1 MPTGLNL
8 EVETA
13 VKATNSIADV
23 VAGMKTTL
31 SAINEQAAAAK
42 SYWQGKGNTSFVRTA
57 QEWDE
62 EGRRLNVRLD
72 ELEAA
77 LQSGYRDYDTSDDDV
92 ESDFTTLAGQIDGK
106 GLNL

>member
-1 MPTGLNL
+1 MQGLNL

-13 VKATNSIADV
+13 VKATDSIADI

-31 SAINEQAAAAK
+31 AAINEQAQSAK
-42 SYWQGKGNTSFVRTA
+42 QYWQGRGNMSFVKTA

-62 EGRRLNVRLD
+62 EGRRLNNRLD

-77 LQSGYRDYDTSDDDV
+77 LQSGYKQYDSQDDSVEATFTS
-92 ESDFTTLAGQIDGK
+92 LGGQLDGQ
-106 GLNL
+106 GLSL

>member
-1 MPTGLNL
+1 MQQGLNL

-13 VKATNSIADV
+13 VKATDSISDI

-31 SAINEQAAAAK
+31 SAINEQAQSAK
-42 SYWQGKGNTSFVRTA
+42 QYWQGRGNMSFVKTA

-62 EGRRLNVRLD
+62 EGRRLNNRLD

-77 LQSGYRDYDTSDDDV
+77 LQSGYKQYDSQDDSVEATFTS
-92 ESDFTTLAGQIDGK
+92 LGGQLDGQ
-106 GLNL
+106 GLSL

>member
-1 MPTGLNL
+1 MTGLNL

-13 VKATNSIADV
+13 VKATDSISDI

-31 SAINEQAAAAK
+31 GAINEQAQSAK
-42 SYWQGKGNTSFVRTA
+42 QFWQGRGNTSFVKTA
-57 QEWDE
+57 QDWDE
-62 EGRRLNVRLD
+62 EGRRLNARLD

-77 LQSGYRDYDTSDDDV
+77 LKDGYKKYDTQDDSV
-92 ESDFTTLAGQIDGK
+92 ESTFTQLAGELDGK